1 MYKQLPLEGA
11 AVQFRTG
18 GGKLSKLFFAQLFR
32 SQLTVL
38 HTFNLILMTARQK
51 HFNAEGSG
59 EQGKNHDLCS
69 APLLPLTMPLL
80 STFFHHKK
88 PCFPIRA
95 STHCKCKCLTLTLL
109 PYCGTEKVRGSRR
122 PWCLNVC
129 GQWEGTRPFIPLPTF
144 ISDRNCACKI
154 LNPAGVM
161 ETRSSIYFLW
171 SSKNSNT
178 KKNSQ

>member
-1 MYKQLPLEGA
+1 MLRDRGSKA
-11 AVQFRTG
+11 
-18 GGKLSKLFFAQLFR
+18 KLSLSL
-32 SQLTVL
+32 LT
-38 HTFNLILMTARQK
+38 
-51 HFNAEGSG
+51 EGRR
-59 EQGKNHDLCS
+59 NPDLCS

-154 LNPAGVM
+154 LNPAGVV

-171 SSKNSNT
+171 SSKNSN
-178 KKNSQ
+178 KKKQSIKRLYSINKNKGCPKMLKKY